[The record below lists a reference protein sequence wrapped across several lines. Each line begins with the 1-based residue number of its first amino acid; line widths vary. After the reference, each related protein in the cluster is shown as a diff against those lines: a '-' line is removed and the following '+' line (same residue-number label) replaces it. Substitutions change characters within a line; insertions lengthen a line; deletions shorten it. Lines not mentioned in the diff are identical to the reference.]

1 MINKVN
7 NVGSVNFQKISFK
20 SDEKVSNPQEQSI
33 KKYDAEANLV
43 LGNYNKA
50 SINMN
55 KLPELKPLMP
65 TVMRPETLDIIPGE
79 KIYTSSGKLHSIVRE
94 NDNTKTIYT
103 IDENNGGMISNIK
116 EEDKATGKVI
126 WSQINEIEGDKYKE
140 MYIRTFD
147 PETGDEKAFTCYEN
161 GKPLFWGKT
170 VKFSDGSTVTYENNS
185 NGRYC
190 VTSEK
195 ENVGYSS
202 FSFNKESGTANY
214 NENFE
219 IGSGMRGR
227 SIDFYKGRPISINE
241 TRERSIPNS
250 FAQEILND
258 DDLVPAPKMNV
269 KNIESV
275 LASGEGKETYYSN
288 GVLESKTVVNN
299 GITSVLKYSPDGK
312 LESIKSDN
320 AEIKIT
326 EDSYS
331 YVEKLE
337 DGAERETFRGDSMI
351 RVSYSDEDKSKQA
364 CYDLKTGNLIS
375 YSEFK
380 KENGEEVD
388 RKHLYFDKNG
398 NLASAW

>member
-20 SDEKVSNPQEQSI
+20 SEEKVSNPQEQSI

-103 IDENNGGMISNIK
+103 IDENNDGMISNIK

-320 AEIKIT
+320 AEIRIT

-351 RVSYSDEDKSKQA
+351 RVSYSDEDESKQA

-375 YSEFK
+375 YSEYK